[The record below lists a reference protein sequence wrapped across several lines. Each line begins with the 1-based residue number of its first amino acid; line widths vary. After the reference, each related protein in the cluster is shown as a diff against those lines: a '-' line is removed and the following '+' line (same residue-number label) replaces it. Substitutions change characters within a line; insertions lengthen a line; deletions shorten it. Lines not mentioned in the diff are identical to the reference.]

1 MKPMWALL
9 GALVVAP
16 AGPASAQNIGSIAEM
31 AQTPLI
37 TLRIAESL
45 RRPPDQATISVST
58 RSKAPTA
65 SAALAANK
73 LKIEKLVATIRAA
86 GIGPKDVQTEGV
98 SISPDYRYD
107 QVNGRGEQRMIGYVA
122 SNSVQIKTRRI
133 DGLSTLLDALAAA
146 GADQVYGP
154 RFGIY
159 EPAPLRSEARRLAMQ
174 RGLAEAGEY
183 ALNAGFARVRLLS
196 VEEGVSSRSSDA
208 IIVTGS
214 RPAPPAPPPPPAPR
228 VGDGSIQPGQIE
240 TGVYLT
246 LTYRMER

>member
-1 MKPMWALL
+1 MWALM
-9 GALVVAP
+9 GALVAAA
-16 AGPASAQNIGSIAEM
+16 AGPALAQNVGSIAEM

-37 TLRIAESL
+37 TLRISESL
-45 RRPPDQATISVST
+45 RRPPDQATLSASARST
-58 RSKAPTA
+58 APSA

-73 LKIEKLVATIRAA
+73 LKVEKLVATIRAA
-86 GIGPKDVQTEGV
+86 GIGPKDIQTDGV
-98 SISPDYRYD
+98 SISPDYSYD
-107 QVNGRGEQRMIGYVA
+107 QVNGRGRQRMIGYVA
-122 SNSVQIKTRRI
+122 SNSVRIKTRRI

-146 GADQVYGP
+146 GVDQVYGP
-154 RFGIY
+154 QFDIH

-174 RGLAEAGEY
+174 RGLTEASEY

-196 VEEGVSSRSSDA
+196 VEEGMSSRSTDA

-214 RPAPPAPPPPPAPR
+214 RLAPPAPPPPPAPG
-228 VGDGSIQPGQIE
+228 GDGSIQPGQIE